1 MSLKS
6 AKQSV
11 LAGGR
16 CKSRAR
22 ERRLGMLSKGHGNKP
37 GARRGPHIG
46 DWNSLQEAKGE
57 VRKESDATVVSEM
70 SKLRLGKAPGRL
82 RAHTGGGK
90 QGASCSVSGSLAHA
104 AFTFLQ
110 ALNAAA
116 TPDSGPGRPAQ
127 HPERA
132 SVWCRVHLCI
142 QATNSMLP
150 TNQWHPPCPNT
161 DTPSSF
167 NSRKHEAVNV

>member
-57 VRKESDATVVSEM
+57 VRKESDATVVSEI

-90 QGASCSVSGSLAHA
+90 QGASCSVSRFSGSRCFHL
-104 AFTFLQ
+104 
-110 ALNAAA
+110 
-116 TPDSGPGRPAQ
+116 PAGA
-127 HPERA
+127 E
-132 SVWCRVHLCI
+132 C
-142 QATNSMLP
+142 
-150 TNQWHPPCPNT
+150 
-161 DTPSSF
+161 SS
-167 NSRKHEAVNV
+167 NSRLRAGETSSAPRESLSVV